1 MRLMQRRIL
10 SIFLTGLLMAA
21 MLPTALAATAEEI
34 NQDQVFLNQSQ
45 RGTCTLAS
53 TAMMLRRAAM
63 LNGDPS
69 WAQITEQSCRKAF
82 WLAGRGLPY
91 NFSYG
96 TMTVGHDRLPGGQ
109 ANQQVLIDL
118 LEEHPEGIML
128 HAACVPH
135 GILLTDYEDGQ
146 FYCADP
152 SEFAGQGII
161 PIEEAWGTRVE
172 NSNAYW
178 YVSSEVADP
187 EEPPL
192 LPTPDVAVEASLS
205 ALLAPPAEEI
215 PQGEPATCLIGQA
228 LAAS

>member
-1 MRLMQRRIL
+1 MRKRIL
-10 SIFLTGLLMAA
+10 SVVLTVLMLAAMVPSAMAA
-21 MLPTALAATAEEI
+21 TLEEI
-34 NQDQVFLNQSQ
+34 NQDEVFLKQQQ

-63 LNGDPS
+63 LNGDEN
-69 WAQITEQSCRKAF
+69 WAQITEASCREAF
-82 WLAGRGLPY
+82 WLSGRGLPY

-96 TMTVGHDRLPGGQ
+96 EMTVGHDRLPGGQ
-109 ANQQVLIDL
+109 ANEAVLIDL

-135 GILLTDYEDGQ
+135 GILLTEYKDGQ

-152 SEFAGQGII
+152 SEYAEAGII

-178 YVSSEVADP
+178 YVISQVAQPQEKPVLPAPSVEVEDSVSDLMA
-187 EEPPL
+187 PL
-192 LPTPDVAVEASLS
+192 GTQETETAA
-205 ALLAPPAEEI
+205 
-215 PQGEPATCLIGQA
+215 CLIGQA
-228 LAAS
+228 LVEQNGTN